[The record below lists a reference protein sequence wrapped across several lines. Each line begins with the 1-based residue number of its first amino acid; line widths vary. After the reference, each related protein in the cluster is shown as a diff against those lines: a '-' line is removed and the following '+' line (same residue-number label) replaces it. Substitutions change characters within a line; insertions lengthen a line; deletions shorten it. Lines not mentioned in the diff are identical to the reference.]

1 MRYLL
6 AVALA
11 FAAMPACGQSVGER
25 PIKASETYHR
35 CTAAAPSM
43 ADQRQCLRDE
53 LAWARQALELV
64 KSDTTDVHSDALW
77 RASVEYD
84 CAAEY
89 DVASG
94 GNSAEMRRDAC
105 LVEALYD
112 RADYLQRAGRW

>member
-11 FAAMPACGQSVGER
+11 LAAVPAWGQSVGER
-25 PIKASETYHR
+25 PIKASETYRR
-35 CTAAAPSM
+35 CIAAAPSM

-53 LAWARQALELV
+53 LAWARQALVLV
-64 KSDTTDVHSDALW
+64 KSDTADAHSDALW
-77 RASVEYD
+77 RASVDYD

-89 DVASG
+89 TAAGG
-94 GNSAEMRRDAC
+94 GNSADMRRDSC
-105 LVEALYD
+105 LIEALYD